1 MIFLKRITEVA
12 IVPGSFD
19 PITYGHIDII
29 ERAAYIFDKVIVG
42 VAVNPEK
49 KPLFTLEER
58 VKFIT
63 DVFEN
68 SSKIEVKSYNK
79 LLTDFAMENNA
90 KIIVRGLRAISDFER
105 EFQIAQFIKKL
116 NPTLEVIFL
125 MSSPEYMYLSSS
137 AVKEI
142 AEFGGCL
149 KGLVPNNVEKALMKI
164 YKEGRR

>member
-1 MIFLKRITEVA
+1 MEKVYEVA

-49 KPLFTLEER
+49 KPLFSIEER
-58 VKFIT
+58 VQFIK

-68 SSKIEVKSYNK
+68 SPKIEVKSYNK
-79 LLTDFAMENNA
+79 LLPDFAQENNV

-116 NPTLEVIFL
+116 NPTLEILFL

-149 KGLVPNNVEKALMKI
+149 KGLVPVNVEKALQRIFKNS
-164 YKEGRR
+164 GR

>member
-1 MIFLKRITEVA
+1 MEKDNQVA

-29 ERAAYIFDKVIVG
+29 ERAASIFDRIIIG
-42 VAVNPEK
+42 VAINPEK
-49 KPLFTLEER
+49 KPLFALEER
-58 VKFIT
+58 VAFIE
-63 DVFEN
+63 DIFRGSE
-68 SSKIEVKSYNK
+68 KILVKSYNK
-79 LLTDFAMENNA
+79 LLTDFAVENGA
-90 KIIVRGLRAISDFER
+90 KIIIRGLRAVSDFER

-116 NPTLEVIFL
+116 NPELEVMFL

-149 KGLVPNNVEKALMKI
+149 RGLVPQNVEKALIK
-164 YKEGRR
+164 KFKQLRR

>member
-1 MIFLKRITEVA
+1 MERVTEVA

-29 ERAAYIFDKVIVG
+29 ERAAYIFDKVVVG

-63 DVFEN
+63 DVFES

-79 LLTDFAMENNA
+79 LLTDFALENNA
-90 KIIVRGLRAISDFER
+90 KIIIRGLRAVSDFER

-116 NPTLEVIFL
+116 NPTLEVMFL

-164 YKEGRR
+164 YQEGRR